1 MYCIWSLNLFLQT
14 NALILVAD
22 LASKNSLSLQ
32 YYRTVQCSL
41 STGFLKLFC
50 SETPLSCENF
60 FFATLFMDSLDV
72 NDTCKC
78 PIGPHKSQEAFLS
91 VGKSYK

>member
-1 MYCIWSLNLFLQT
+1 MHSSLWLTLRQKTLCLFNIIGLFS
-14 NALILVAD
+14 V
-22 LASKNSLSLQ
+22 LS
-32 YYRTVQCSL
+32 VQ
-41 STGFLKLFC
+41 GFLNFFVLR
-50 SETPLSCENF
+50 PHCENF